1 MQWDILR
8 NKTKL
13 YQLKHYWNH
22 MLHLCYFL
30 KINIS
35 SLKKKFLKKIG
46 NLCNH
51 KDITVRKCIVLSKDS
66 YININTTVVNSFLC
80 GLDCS
85 LVVTFELFLKL

>member
-1 MQWDILR
+1 MNNL
-8 NKTKL
+8 KMKL
-13 YQLKHYWNH
+13 SSNYNSIKRS
-22 MLHLCYFL
+22 
-30 KINIS
+30 KIVQNIFY
-35 SLKKKFLKKIG
+35 KNYKKFLKKIG